1 MLCAQPAAAS
11 VLHNGLHHSPIH
23 LACTIPGAAK
33 PWHPNGPVGPRN
45 AIITGCW
52 WLLREIEL
60 SALKLTSMSVD
71 TDMVSLTLPASKTD
85 PEAKGVQ
92 RAHTCTCGSLRNTAE
107 ADEVRCA
114 ACTVLRQRATVR
126 ALFPNCS
133 SDWPLFPTSTG
144 QFVSKA
150 LMVQTIITAASILE
164 LPSHTHSNTDK
175 WGGHSLR
182 TGGVQYM
189 CSEGVDLSKI
199 AAIARSTY
207 NSILAFVKQLS
218 LKTFKYRGTRHCE
231 KLYSK
236 SAISCGTL
244 LRERSRRPRPGQAVR
259 ESNSSTVK
267 DSYQMFPPTRH
278 NQVPVVELVRLT
290 LIHGARATNLL

>member
-1 MLCAQPAAAS
+1 
-11 VLHNGLHHSPIH
+11 
-23 LACTIPGAAK
+23 
-33 PWHPNGPVGPRN
+33 
-45 AIITGCW
+45 
-52 WLLREIEL
+52 
-60 SALKLTSMSVD
+60 
-71 TDMVSLTLPASKTD
+71 MVSLTLPASKTD

-107 ADEVRCA
+107 VDEVRCA

-164 LPSHTHSNTDK
+164 LPSHTLLNTDK

-182 TGGVQYM
+182 RGGVQYT

-199 AAIARSTY
+199 AAIARSTSNY
-207 NSILAFVKQLS
+207 ILAYVDNSLLKQTNTVTRDIAKNSKQDPQDLVAATSFENPHVGPALAKPCVKATRPRSKIHFKCVLQPGTS
-218 LKTFKYRGTRHCE
+218 KYRLWNWSASRSIRELEQPFFENSAEDHMVEQCARCRETLTDSEESAASSDAPCAGT
-231 KLYSK
+231 
-236 SAISCGTL
+236 A
-244 LRERSRRPRPGQAVR
+244 
-259 ESNSSTVK
+259 
-267 DSYQMFPPTRH
+267 
-278 NQVPVVELVRLT
+278 
-290 LIHGARATNLL
+290 